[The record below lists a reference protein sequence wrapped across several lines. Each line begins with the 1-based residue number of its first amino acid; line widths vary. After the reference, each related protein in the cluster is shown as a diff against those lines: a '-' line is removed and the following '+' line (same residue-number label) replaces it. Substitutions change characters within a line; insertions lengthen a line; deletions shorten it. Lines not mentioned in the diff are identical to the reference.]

1 MKRTTIA
8 LCMLLSYVSFA
19 AAEHLSVENFLI
31 PQGRKAALVIKYNLT
46 EEGVYSGYQFRI
58 ELPEGMT
65 TVPNGDGMPTYT
77 AGECHGSTYSI
88 TLRDDGGSVGL
99 VAYSTNS
106 TPLKGS
112 EGMLITIPIQCS
124 DALPVGSAY
133 DAKVTGIQFSNKDG
147 VNTTFM
153 DDVAF
158 TITVA
163 SPDTPDVVLD
173 ETSTAL
179 PEISSDEVI
188 VKVKRTIKAGEW
200 NTICLPFSMTAEQ
213 VYEVFGE
220 DVQLMEFVEYEADD
234 DLTSINVIFDGAYLD
249 EDGFLANY
257 PYIIKTSK
265 DITEFTVTSILEPDE
280 ESAYAEFTN
289 GRNGSG
295 KKVYGTFYGTLK
307 AGETIP
313 EYCLFLSA
321 NKFYYSSGK
330 TPIMGFR
337 GYFEFVDILSS
348 VENAAT
354 SITLRQGE
362 ETTSLKMLENGVVT
376 EDKIYDLQGRVVENP
391 SNGIYI
397 INNKKIIIR

>member
-31 PQGRKAALVIKYNLT
+31 PQGRKAALVIKYHLT

-58 ELPEGMT
+58 ELSEGMT

-112 EGMLITIPIQCS
+112 EGVLITIPIQCS

-153 DDVAF
+153 DDVVF

-173 ETSTAL
+173 ETSTSL

-220 DVQLMEFVEYEADD
+220 DVQLMEFIEYEAAD
-234 DLTSINVIFDGAYLD
+234 DLTSINVIFDEAYLA
-249 EDGFLANY
+249 EDGFFANY
-257 PYIIKTSK
+257 PYLIKTAK
-265 DITEFTVTSILEPDE
+265 DISEFTVKAIIEPDE
-280 ESAYAEFTN
+280 ENAIVEFTN

-307 AGETIP
+307 SGKTIP

-376 EDKIYDLQGRVVENP
+376 EDKIYDLQGRIVENP